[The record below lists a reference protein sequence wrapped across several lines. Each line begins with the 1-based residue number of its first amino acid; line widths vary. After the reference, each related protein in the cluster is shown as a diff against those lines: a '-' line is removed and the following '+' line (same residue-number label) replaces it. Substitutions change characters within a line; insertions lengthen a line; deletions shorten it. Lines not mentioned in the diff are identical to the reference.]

1 MPIAKLITIHSV
13 LALSMLFS
21 TTVSAEENAPTA
33 PEASPDIYKILAES
47 KQWRVIKATWQPG
60 QEDNLHS
67 HPSDRVSLF
76 TTDCMLRLTKP
87 DGTFRDAT
95 PKAGAAKA
103 RTGEPVKAHT
113 AKNMGDKV
121 CVMTIVELKK

>member
-1 MPIAKLITIHSV
+1 MLFAKLTSSLSV
-13 LALSMLFS
+13 LALSMVFS
-21 TTVSAEENAPTA
+21 TSVSAEQKAPTA
-33 PEASPDIYKILAES
+33 PEASPDIYKILAENE
-47 KQWRVIKATWQPG
+47 QWRVIQATWQPG

-67 HPSDRVSLF
+67 HPPDRVSLF

-95 PKAGAAKA
+95 PKAGKAKV

-113 AKNMGDKV
+113 AKNMGDKA
-121 CVMTIVELKK
+121 CVMTIVEPKK